1 MENNTELNDK
11 LYKLINSMSND
22 EIKKL
27 IKYIKDKYYL
37 ENVK

>member
-1 MENNTELNDK
+1 MENNIELNDK

>member
-27 IKYIKDKYYL
+27 IKYIKDNYYL